1 MGEVD
6 KKHKKEVEERVEEVK
21 KSLSTKVRIWV
32 LLRFTV
38 PFYSLAF
45 FVLSR
50 ENYFFL
56 RGEREGG
63 LEPEFC
69 IPLNLETVKLA
80 RS

>member
-38 PFYSLAF
+38 PFYSLTF
-45 FVLSR
+45 FV
-50 ENYFFL
+50 
-56 RGEREGG
+56 
-63 LEPEFC
+63 
-69 IPLNLETVKLA
+69 
-80 RS
+80 